1 MVAIML
7 KPLAYN
13 LLDIK
18 ASLGN
23 LPDPVLKPA
32 LIIVCGL
39 PGTGKSYLSR
49 KLAERILACI
59 IETDAI
65 RKLLWE
71 KPVYNAEES
80 ALLFKICHQL
90 IFELLKQGITVI
102 FDATNLIEYHR
113 ERLYNIGE
121 KTNAKIVVV
130 TTRAPEQ
137 VIKKRLDARKYQV
150 AETEKSDADWSIYET
165 MKPGVQ
171 MIGRNFISA
180 DTSGNI
186 TEVIDKIIRVISK

>member
-7 KPLAYN
+7 KPSAYN
-13 LLDIK
+13 LQDIK

-32 LIIVCGL
+32 LIIISGL

-49 KLAERILACI
+49 KLAERISACI

-71 KPVYNAEES
+71 QPAYTAEES
-80 ALLFKICHQL
+80 ASLFKICHEL
-90 IFELLKQGITVI
+90 IFDLLKQGITVI

-130 TTRAPEQ
+130 ATCVPEQ
-137 VIKKRLDARKYQV
+137 VVKKRLDARKYQIN
-150 AETEKSDADWSIYET
+150 ETEKSDAGWNTYET

-171 MIGRNFISA
+171 KISRNFISA
-180 DTSGNI
+180 DTSSNI
-186 TEVIDKIIRVISK
+186 TVVINKIIRAIGK